1 VTSTPSWRRSCA
13 ASARAIPNDV
23 VSSRALG
30 GASREGSAHRVGEEP
45 RVEHDGVV
53 VVSARAARRRAD
65 SVRWICAVGGDT
77 APLPRGYPNATVEG
91 RHGPRRRSVVAP
103 SPRSD
108 DTVGSPAPWMR
119 DVQCGTRARS
129 GPPAVRSP
137 TVRTRPPRER
147 ARSPAHLSRP
157 GHLLPPGVRHRRAS
171 WAGPGSGR
179 RCAPRAQ
186 RSARALP
193 RGAARPAV
201 RPGRVGAAQREV
213 ESSSARAA
221 ACAPRERRPHSS
233 WVGCRGSSSPVIG
246 AALAN
251 AVIRTAGRL

>member
-53 VVSARAARRRAD
+53 VVPARAARRRAD

-179 RCAPRAQ
+179 RCAHPGPSVRLGHFHAA
-186 RSARALP
+186 RRGLPSARAGSGP
-193 RGAARPAV
+193 RNERSSPRARVPRRARRWSGGRTPLGSGAAGRP
-201 RPGRVGAAQREV
+201 
-213 ESSSARAA
+213 
-221 ACAPRERRPHSS
+221 RR
-233 WVGCRGSSSPVIG
+233 
-246 AALAN
+246 
-251 AVIRTAGRL
+251 